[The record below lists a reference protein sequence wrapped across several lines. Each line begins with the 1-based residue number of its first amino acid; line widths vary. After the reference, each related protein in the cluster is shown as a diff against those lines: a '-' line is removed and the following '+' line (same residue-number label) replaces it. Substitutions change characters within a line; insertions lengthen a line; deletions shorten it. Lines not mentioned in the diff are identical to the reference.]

1 MAKKKDL
8 LTGRDETAM
17 MGSVKNVE
25 YLAPRSLNQALDI
38 LDRHGEQ
45 ASVLAGGTDLI
56 VQMKQGMVHPACI
69 VDVKKIPEL
78 NVLDWKPED
87 GLHIGAA
94 VPIRRLLALP
104 VVWEKYNILAQACSG
119 IGSMQLRN
127 RATIG
132 GNICN
137 AAPSADSA
145 PPLLCLR
152 AKAVMFSSKGVRG
165 IPLEDFFLAPGETA
179 RINRELLVEI
189 VIPTPESLSSGCYL
203 KHGTRE
209 KMDIA
214 VAGVASFLSLSAQ
227 DRKLKAVR
235 IALGAVAPR
244 PMRAPQTEAIL
255 TKNLLNRQNIEAAAE
270 QAANEAEPI
279 SDLRGSAEY
288 RREIVKVL
296 TRRTLNKA
304 CESLG
309 VTIQC

>member
-137 AAPSADSA
+137 AASA

>member
-1 MAKKKDL
+1 MA
-8 LTGRDETAM
+8 
-17 MGSVKNVE
+17 GSIKNFE
-25 YLAPRSLNQALDI
+25 YQAPRSLDLALDI
-38 LDRHGEQ
+38 LDQHGEK
-45 ASVLAGGTDLI
+45 AGVLAGGTDLI
-56 VQMKQGMVHPACI
+56 VQMKQGVKRPVCI

-94 VPIRRLLALP
+94 VPISRLLTLP
-104 VVWEKYNILAQACSG
+104 VVWEKYAVLAQACSG

-127 RATIG
+127 RATLG

-145 PPLLCLR
+145 PALLCLG
-152 AKAVMFSSKGVRG
+152 AKVALGSGKGLR
-165 IPLEDFFLAPGETA
+165 IISLADFFLAPGETV
-179 RINRELLVEI
+179 RLKQELLVEI
-189 VIPTPESLSSGCYL
+189 LIPAPESLSAGCYL

-214 VAGVASFLSLSAQ
+214 VAGVASFLSLSTP
-227 DRKLKAVR
+227 DRKVKAVR

-244 PMRAPQTEAIL
+244 PMRASQAEALL
-255 TKNLLNRQNIEAAAE
+255 TKNHFDRQGIEAAAE
-270 QAANEAEPI
+270 QAAKEAEPI

-288 RREIVKVL
+288 RRQMVKVL

-309 VTIQC
+309 VNIQ

>member
-179 RINRELLVEI
+179 RINRDLVEI

>member
-8 LTGRDETAM
+8 LSRRDETAM
-17 MGSVKNVE
+17 MGSIKNFE
-25 YLAPRSLNQALDI
+25 YLAPRSLKQAFEI
-38 LDRHGEQ
+38 LDRHEEA
-45 ASVLAGGTDLI
+45 ASVLAGGTDLV
-56 VQMKQGMVHPACI
+56 VQMKQGVAHPACV
-69 VDVKKIPEL
+69 VDVKKIPDL
-78 NVLDWKPED
+78 NVLDWNLED

-94 VPIRRLLALP
+94 VPISRLLSLP

-127 RATIG
+127 RATVG

-145 PPLLCLR
+145 SPLLCLG
-152 AKAVMFSSKGVRG
+152 AKVVMVSSKGLRT
-165 IPLEDFFLAPGETA
+165 IPMEDFFLAPGKTA
-179 RINRELLVEI
+179 RIHRELLVEI

-244 PMRAPQTEAIL
+244 PMRAPRAEAIL

-279 SDLRGSAEY
+279 SDLRSSAEY

-309 VTIQC
+309 VTIQ

>member
-1 MAKKKDL
+1 MTGSIKKFDY
-8 LTGRDETAM
+8 R
-17 MGSVKNVE
+17 
-25 YLAPRSLNQALDI
+25 APRSLKQALEI
-38 LDRHGEQ
+38 LDHHGEE
-45 ASVLAGGTDLI
+45 ARVLAGGTDLI
-56 VQMKQGMVHPACI
+56 VQMKQGTTHPACV

-78 NVLDWKPED
+78 NVLDWKLED

-94 VPIRRLLALP
+94 VPISRLLTLP

-152 AKAVMFSSKGVRG
+152 AKAVMFSSKGVRA
-165 IPLEDFFLAPGETA
+165 IPMEDFFLVPGKTA
-179 RINRELLVEI
+179 RDNRELLVEI

-244 PMRAPQTEAIL
+244 PMRAPRAEAIL
-255 TKNLLNRQNIEAAAE
+255 TKNLLNRQSIEAAGE

>member
-1 MAKKKDL
+1 
-8 LTGRDETAM
+8 M
-17 MGSVKNVE
+17 MGCIKRCE
-25 YLAPRSLNQALDI
+25 YRAPRSLKQALEI
-38 LDRHGEQ
+38 LDDHGE
-45 ASVLAGGTDLI
+45 AAKILAGGTDLI
-56 VQMKQGMVHPACI
+56 VQMKQGMTYPACI
-69 VDVKKIPEL
+69 VDVKEIPEL
-78 NVLDWKPED
+78 NVLDWKPEH
-87 GLHIGAA
+87 GLRIGAA
-94 VPIRRLLALP
+94 VPISRFLTLP
-104 VVWEKYNILAQACSG
+104 VVWERFNMLALACSG

-145 PPLLCLR
+145 PPLLCLGAR
-152 AKAVMFSSKGVRG
+152 AVMVSSRG
-165 IPLEDFFLAPGETA
+165 LRTTPMEDFFLGPGETV
-179 RINRELLVEI
+179 RNNRELLVEI
-189 VIPTPESLSSGCYL
+189 VIPTPESLSAGWYL

-235 IALGAVAPR
+235 IALGAVGPR
-244 PMRAPQTEAIL
+244 PMRAPKAEANL
-255 TKNLLNRQNIEAAAE
+255 TGDLLSRQSIEGAAA

-309 VTIQC
+309 VSIPC

>member
-45 ASVLAGGTDLI
+45 ANVLAGGTDLI
-56 VQMKQGMVHPACI
+56 VQMKQGVKHPAWV
-69 VDVKKIPEL
+69 VDVKKIPDL

-94 VPIRRLLALP
+94 VPISRLLALP
-104 VVWEKYNILAQACSG
+104 VVWEKYNVLAQACSG

-145 PPLLCLR
+145 SPLLCLG
-152 AKAVMFSSKGVRG
+152 AKAVVVSSKGLRV
-165 IPLEDFFLAPGETA
+165 IPMEDFFLAPGKTA
-179 RINRELLVEI
+179 RTNGELLVEI
-189 VIPTPESLSSGCYL
+189 MIPTPEALSSGCYL

-214 VAGVASFLSLSAQ
+214 VTGVASFLSLSSQ

-244 PMRAPQTEAIL
+244 PMRAPRAEAIL
-255 TKNLLNRQNIEAAAE
+255 TKHLLNRENIEAAAE
-270 QAANEAEPI
+270 QAAIEAEPI

-296 TRRTLNKA
+296 TRRTLTNA

-309 VTIQC
+309 VTIQ

>member
-1 MAKKKDL
+1 MKWLQTEMDEVAMTGSIKKFDY
-8 LTGRDETAM
+8 R
-17 MGSVKNVE
+17 
-25 YLAPRSLNQALDI
+25 APRSLKQALEI
-38 LDRHGEQ
+38 LDHHGEE
-45 ASVLAGGTDLI
+45 ARVLAGGTDLI
-56 VQMKQGMVHPACI
+56 VQMKQGTTHPACV

-78 NVLDWKPED
+78 NVLDWKLED

-94 VPIRRLLALP
+94 VPISRLLTLP

-152 AKAVMFSSKGVRG
+152 AKAVMFSSKGVRA
-165 IPLEDFFLAPGETA
+165 IPMEDFFLAPGKTA
-179 RINRELLVEI
+179 RDNRELLVEI

-244 PMRAPQTEAIL
+244 PMRAPRAEAIL

-296 TRRTLNKA
+296 TRRTLSKA